1 MHAPPPIPTPPAMRW
16 REFRIRVLPV
26 VLFAAAL
33 GCAGYLWKQNVTSPA
48 LVGAAEIR
56 HAQLTVPCAGKIHQL
71 NVDNF
76 QVVTQGAPVA
86 VLVPSD
92 PRAALA
98 VVQSELDILQAKLD
112 PFLSQQRNRTD
123 YERLRMD
130 WLLQRVELATA
141 RVNYQLA
148 HTELVRTQELHD
160 LKLAPDSDYDVALST
175 EQAWKVDVLERS
187 NLVAICELGI
197 KRLEDLGTPSA
208 ATDPVQPLLATLQLE
223 EQKLSSAA
231 AGTEPITLAAP
242 MDGTVSLNR
251 QTGENLVAGE
261 PLLTVTA
268 TNAEHIISYLR
279 QPIPFEPRVGMK
291 MGVRTR
297 TMQIQAGVAQIES
310 VGAQFEGITNALA
323 ILRPGV
329 AVDIGLPIQI
339 SVPSGMKIRPGEL
352 VDLSP
357 LGSEN

>member
-1 MHAPPPIPTPPAMRW
+1 MKAPPPIPTPPALRW
-16 REFRIRVLPV
+16 REFRIRILPV
-26 VLFAAAL
+26 VMFAAAL
-33 GCAGYLWKQNVTSPA
+33 GCAGYLWQQNVTSPA
-48 LVGAAEIR
+48 LVGAVEVR
-56 HAQLTVPCAGKIHQL
+56 NAQLTVPCAGKIHQL

-92 PRAALA
+92 SRAALA

-112 PFLSQQRNRTD
+112 PFLTQQRNQTD

-141 RVNYQLA
+141 RVNYELA

-160 LKLAPDSDYDVALST
+160 LKLVPDSAYDVAKST
-175 EQAWKVDVLERS
+175 EQAWNVDVLERS
-187 NLVAICELGI
+187 NLVAVTELGI
-197 KRLEDLGTPSA
+197 KRLGNLGAPPA
-208 ATDPVQPLLATLQLE
+208 GADPVQPMLATLQVE
-223 EQKLSSAA
+223 EQKLSRAA
-231 AGTEPITLAAP
+231 AGTEPVTLVAP
-242 MDGTVSLNR
+242 MDGAVSLNR
-251 QTGENLVAGE
+251 RTGENLAAGE

-297 TMQIQAGVAQIES
+297 TMQIQTGVARIES

-329 AVDIGLPIQI
+329 ALDLGLAIQI

-352 VDLSP
+352 VDLS
-357 LGSEN
+357 LLSSD